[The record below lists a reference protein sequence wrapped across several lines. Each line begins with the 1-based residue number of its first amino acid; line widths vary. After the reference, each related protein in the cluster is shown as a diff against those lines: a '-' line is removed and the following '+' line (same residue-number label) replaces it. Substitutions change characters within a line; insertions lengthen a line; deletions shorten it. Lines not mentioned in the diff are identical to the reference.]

1 MNTTIG
7 FAIIIIA
14 LIADH
19 IQLRKKV
26 EKMGFELSNK
36 LDKTKN

>member
-1 MNTTIG
+1 MNTTTIG

-26 EKMGFELSNK
+26 EKIGFDLAKKADRN
-36 LDKTKN
+36 